1 MGGVPLTDVG
11 NKQQIWLREELFGKC
26 WMWGILCVDLFSVHL
41 GKYLGAELLGHSN
54 SILNFLKSARLF
66 SKVAAPFYFPTGNV
80 WGFQFFTSSPTPVI
94 VHPFEYSPPSG
105 LWRSFYNKKQ
115 QLEQYCGQ
123 AHSLINQRTQ
133 STTGSRLGGK
143 TDTTSISVPGV
154 PCLTVRGSGCHCP
167 GDQLEMQS
175 FRLYPTR
182 PSESETLGSRWFQ
195 WSHPSM
201 SALTTLLGM
210 INMHQIHHLLQ
221 MMMVSK
227 ERAFWSFNHTTQVK
241 GFDTFQSWVT
251 VLM

>member
-1 MGGVPLTDVG
+1 M
-11 NKQQIWLREELFGKC
+11 
-26 WMWGILCVDLFSVHL
+26 
-41 GKYLGAELLGHSN
+41 
-54 SILNFLKSARLF
+54 
-66 SKVAAPFYFPTGNV
+66 AASFYFPTGNV
-80 WGFQFFTSSPTPVI
+80 WGFQFFTSSLTLVI
-94 VHPFEYSPPSG
+94 VHPFDYSPPSG

-143 TDTTSISVPGV
+143 TDTTSVSVPVV

-182 PSESETLGSRWFQ
+182 PSESETLGPLWFQ

-210 INMHQIHHLLQ
+210 INMHQIHHPLQ
-221 MMMVSK
+221 MEQGKSFLK
-227 ERAFWSFNHTTQVK
+227 LQSYNSSERVWHFPVMSDSVDVK
-241 GFDTFQSWVT
+241 CSQ
-251 VLM
+251 